1 MDKMIEE
8 HIATIEIKKELC
20 DKPCDLCKMYGK
32 ECMPLR
38 MAKKLA
44 KQRWR
49 KQVEAE
55 WIDLHK
61 GKYDNPLYVCSACR
75 KGAYLRVEA
84 DELNNPKTVQAL
96 TDYCPHCGA
105 KMKGAG

>member
-1 MDKMIEE
+1 MEKQIEE
-8 HIATIEIKKELC
+8 HIATIEIKKDLC

-49 KQVEAE
+49 KQVQGE
-55 WIDLHK
+55 WVKHSICGVNCDDFYRCK
-61 GKYDNPLYVCSACR
+61 DCG
-75 KGAYLRVEA
+75 YL
-84 DELNNPKTVQAL
+84 AL
-96 TDYCPHCGA
+96 KPTRYCGNCGA
-105 KMKGAG
+105 KMKGN